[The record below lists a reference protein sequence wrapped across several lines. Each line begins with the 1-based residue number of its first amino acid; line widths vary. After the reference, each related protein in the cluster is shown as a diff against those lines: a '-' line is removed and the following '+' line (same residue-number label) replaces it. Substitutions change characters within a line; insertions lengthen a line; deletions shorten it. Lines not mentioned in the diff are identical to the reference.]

1 MRETL
6 FRQLIKQDIALFDGM
21 RTGDLTQRLGSD
33 VRAMASP
40 VTVTLSMLISNTL
53 LLVGGGLRTTCYAYA
68 LRIPPLPCL
77 NSTPSTTPNP

>member
-1 MRETL
+1 MSVRETL
-6 FRQLIKQDIALFDGM
+6 FRQLIKQDIAFFDGM

-53 LLVGGGLRTTCYAYA
+53 LLVGGGLTHHV
-68 LRIPPLPCL
+68 LRIRHTHPPP
-77 NSTPSTTPNP
+77 PPPPRPPHP